1 MVAQVAIS
9 EEGAVT
15 VVLDSDDYED
25 DERRNLAGLALDDML
40 ERAAEAALA
49 TWRALRADDGTCS
62 D

>member
-9 EEGAVT
+9 EDGAVT

-40 ERAAEAALA
+40 DRASAAALS
-49 TWRALRADDGTCS
+49 TWRALRTDDGEC

>member
-9 EEGAVT
+9 EDGAVT

-25 DERRNLAGLALDDML
+25 EDRRNLAGLALDDML
-40 ERAAEAALA
+40 ERAADAALA
-49 TWRALRADDGTCS
+49 TWRALRTPDGEC